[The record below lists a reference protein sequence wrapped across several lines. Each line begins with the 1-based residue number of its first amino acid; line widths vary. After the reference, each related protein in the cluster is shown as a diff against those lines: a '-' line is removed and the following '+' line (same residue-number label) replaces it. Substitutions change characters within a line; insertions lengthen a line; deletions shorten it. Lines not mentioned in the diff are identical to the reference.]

1 MKIKHLLFFLL
12 LPVLVFSQTAKQIHS
27 IEGTVVDSA
36 TGQKLPSVNVVVYG
50 KDNNKM
56 ISGTATNLA
65 GKFSIKSINKDN
77 IYIKVSSMGYN
88 TLQIDTVLAQKNTTF
103 SQIKLGVSKVT
114 MDAIVVTGSKPMV
127 EFQADKNIINVDRIP
142 GATGSLVD
150 ALANS
155 GMVDVDPSSKK
166 VSLRGQSLE
175 IWIDGKP
182 SAMGDVMLSSLPAE
196 SVEKVELIT
205 NPSAKDNP
213 EGSSAILNIITKKG
227 LLDNVSGSVSLNTS
241 TQNSHYGSLRL
252 GYKTGKFN
260 VYGGIFGYVGEFKN
274 DNTTGST
281 SYESLLNYLQ
291 TSTGRN
297 EYFGNSPNF
306 KIGLDYDPT
315 EFDSYSV
322 TVNYS
327 RNRYDYRTNTTGDVY
342 TKTNTLNYFTKGKF
356 GSYNSNDEL
365 RYTGYYKRKFD
376 KKGHEITLDAY
387 YLTYSRISDD
397 STDNNLSYMAGAPQL
412 QMTNNAI
419 NNKTV
424 IIKTDYTNP
433 LSFGT
438 IGAGYNYTYRFRD
451 NNYTSFNYVY
461 SGNIWD
467 DSLNLSNFFKYKENI
482 HALYFTF
489 SHQLGNFG
497 FKGGMRAEKV
507 FNEGDQV
514 TTGEVFKND
523 YMSYYPTLNLS
534 YKFSNDFQLYFNL
547 GRRVS
552 RPMMDYINPFKKVNH
567 NSISQGNPNLG
578 PTYTNLYE
586 LKLSQLINVYY
597 TNSKGNPTYVQT
609 VKDSITTSNFI
620 NLASTK
626 TYGAELTLPYY
637 KGQYFPIDMP
647 DFISMFYV
655 KYSFYRLIRNG
666 NYGAENLSTSRNVWN
681 LNANLGLSLWWDL
694 KSNVYFYF
702 MPKQKDQRTVSS
714 SYNYLSASVSK
725 SFMEGK
731 LQISLALS
739 NILNKRDYD
748 NETYG
753 SNYYSSSNFHTSYG
767 RGVSL
772 SFTYTFNNFTEK
784 RERQVDDGRDKSQSP
799 SN

>member
-1 MKIKHLLFFLL
+1 MKIKFLLILSFLPFLLFAQSG
-12 LPVLVFSQTAKQIHS
+12 SQKHTIA
-27 IEGTVVDSA
+27 GTVVDSA
-36 TGQKLPSVNVVVYG
+36 TGQKLPSVNVVVFS
-50 KDNNKM
+50 KNDDKL

-65 GKFSIKSINKDN
+65 GKFSIKDVNKDSV
-77 IYIKVSSMGYN
+77 YIKVSLIGYN
-88 TLQIDTVLAQKNTTF
+88 TIRIDTVLSQKTTTF
-103 SQIKLGVSKVT
+103 SSIKIGVSSVA
-114 MDAIVVTGSKPMV
+114 MNEIVVSGNKPMV

-227 LLDNVSGSVSLNTS
+227 LLDNISGSVSLNTS

-260 VYGGIFGYVGEFKN
+260 VYGGVFGYIGEFKS
-274 DNTTGST
+274 DNTSNST

-291 TSTGRN
+291 TSNGTN

-306 KIGLDYDPT
+306 KIGLDYDPN
-315 EFDSYSV
+315 EFDTYSV

-327 RNRYDYRTNTTGDVY
+327 RNRYDYRTNSNGDIY
-342 TKTNTLNYFTKGKF
+342 TKTNTLNYFTKSKY

-387 YLTYSRISDD
+387 YLTYSRFADD
-397 STDNNLSYMAGAPQL
+397 STNNNLSYLAGVPQL

-451 NNYTSFNYVY
+451 NNYTSLNYVY
-461 SGNIWD
+461 NGNIWD

-482 HALYFTF
+482 HALYFTY

-514 TTGEVFKND
+514 TTGEVFKSD
-523 YMSYYPTLNLS
+523 YISYYPTLNLS
-534 YKFSNDFQLYFNL
+534 YKFSNDFQ
-547 GRRVS
+547 
-552 RPMMDYINPFKKVNH
+552 
-567 NSISQGNPNLG
+567 
-578 PTYTNLYE
+578 
-586 LKLSQLINVYY
+586 
-597 TNSKGNPTYVQT
+597 
-609 VKDSITTSNFI
+609 FI
-620 NLASTK
+620 
-626 TYGAELTLPYY
+626 
-637 KGQYFPIDMP
+637 F
-647 DFISMFYV
+647 
-655 KYSFYRLIRNG
+655 
-666 NYGAENLSTSRNVWN
+666 
-681 LNANLGLSLWWDL
+681 
-694 KSNVYFYF
+694 
-702 MPKQKDQRTVSS
+702 
-714 SYNYLSASVSK
+714 
-725 SFMEGK
+725 
-731 LQISLALS
+731 
-739 NILNKRDYD
+739 
-748 NETYG
+748 
-753 SNYYSSSNFHTSYG
+753 
-767 RGVSL
+767 
-772 SFTYTFNNFTEK
+772 
-784 RERQVDDGRDKSQSP
+784 
-799 SN
+799 